1 MVAAGDGAG
10 EVVGG
15 VAMPVILAV
24 VVGAAIL
31 LLLVVRGAGKAN
43 EVAEQQ
49 EAALAKQMAD
59 DAAMERLT
67 R

>member
-1 MVAAGDGAG
+1 MVIIGLMVAAT
-10 EVVGG
+10 
-15 VAMPVILAV
+15 VI
-24 VVGAAIL
+24 

-49 EAALAKQMAD
+49 EAALTKQMAD